1 MDARG
6 AAVFGLALV
15 AGLVGLTLLGTR
27 EIAGSAVDPGAVTAG
42 LLAVAAIADGVAVVR
57 GLRVHDPFLDPRLF
71 GSLTFSSAALVSL
84 LTGYGFATAIIGGAV
99 FVDRVLY
106 GGPDEQRLALGA
118 LAGATALGA
127 LVSGFAV
134 RVLSLRLVTL
144 AGLALSIGGLRRWR
158 RGPPVQPS
166 GPSRWPSAP
175 SDSGS
180 G

>member
-1 MDARG
+1 M
-6 AAVFGLALV
+6 
-15 AGLVGLTLLGTR
+15 
-27 EIAGSAVDPGAVTAG
+27 P
-42 LLAVAAIADGVAVVR
+42 
-57 GLRVHDPFLDPRLF
+57 
-71 GSLTFSSAALVSL
+71 FSSAALVSL

-127 LVSGFAV
+127 LVSGFVV

-144 AGLALSIGGLRRWR
+144 VGLGISIGGLARDGRAGIARHQIETRRR
-158 RGPPVQPS
+158 
-166 GPSRWPSAP
+166 SRSVPTG
-175 SDSGS
+175 SGS